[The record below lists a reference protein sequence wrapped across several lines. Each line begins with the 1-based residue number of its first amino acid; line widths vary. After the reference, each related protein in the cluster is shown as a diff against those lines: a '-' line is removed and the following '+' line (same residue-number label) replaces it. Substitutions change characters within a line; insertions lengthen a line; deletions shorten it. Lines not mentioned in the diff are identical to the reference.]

1 MLNLDDFLNERFSF
15 YRRWPVVWPNQEY
28 FPLALYLNKQIKTRF
43 MVRQSDRAVKHASY
57 ADYLFMVS
65 AEAGVPTR
73 VQKPPEYFLLARAF
87 FSFKRLSDFCASLD
101 FIHEGCF
108 VSRLYDVSGS
118 ITMETYVYVAPAVGE
133 IRS

>member
-1 MLNLDDFLNERFSF
+1 
-15 YRRWPVVWPNQEY
+15 
-28 FPLALYLNKQIKTRF
+28 

-87 FSFKRLSDFCASLD
+87 FFPLID
-101 FIHEGCF
+101 
-108 VSRLYDVSGS
+108 SRTSVHL
-118 ITMETYVYVAPAVGE
+118 
-133 IRS
+133 